1 MEFEED
7 RVYLDIPMDG
17 VSVKGGWMIT
27 PLVTPSVCFLIG
39 VHKHTVYLITPQVSK
54 KQVDNFK
61 PGRRIPSCQLRAEI
75 PTKYRES
82 IPTKY
87 RESIPTLFH
96 RVKLQGAKDPCNEI
110 NIILDTKSAVSSRS
124 LSRGTVF
131 NICLCCSDIVYSL
144 TVSID

>member
-1 MEFEED
+1 M
-7 RVYLDIPMDG
+7 
-17 VSVKGGWMIT
+17 
-27 PLVTPSVCFLIG
+27 FLIG

-75 PTKYRES
+75 S
-82 IPTKY
+82 TKY

-124 LSRGTVF
+124 PSRGTVF
-131 NICLCCSDIVYSL
+131 NICSDIVYSL